1 VPELIQE
8 GFKGE
13 IICSHPTKALLYPM
27 LADAMKFSGIP
38 EGLVRRIA
46 WTIDDVSWG
55 FEFNETFDL
64 EKTSLSG
71 WDGQGTF

>member
-1 VPELIQE
+1 
-8 GFKGE
+8 
-13 IICSHPTKALLYPM
+13 M